1 MKAEAVAQWW
11 SRTKRL
17 WAARPRALPTLTPLR
32 SLLVDFGVIVV
43 MIVLFVSIVV
53 QVADRS
59 PVADPISV
67 PKSLAD
73 AGYSGE
79 VVTTRLID
87 RSRAFE
93 QRNNAALDK
102 TSAGAATT
110 GDANLS
116 STVTVPGAGVSLAA
130 VVASVRRFIGLP
142 SRHIGGYIVI
152 DGDGAYRMTVRVSG
166 RDPVDYT
173 GNANASIDDVI
184 EHGARALTGLLRP
197 CVLAAELRFHEDGRA
212 WLDDCFNDPSQR
224 DIEWAYNLRGLRYFA
239 EGRYGDAIKAYDE
252 ALRLSPGYRNA
263 TDNRAAALR
272 AKPAISLPQPTA
284 GPSPR

>member
-130 VVASVRRFIGLP
+130 VVAGVRRFIGLP

-173 GNANASIDDVI
+173 GKANASIDDVI

>member
-1 MKAEAVAQWW
+1 MKAEAVSQWW

-32 SLLVDFGVIVV
+32 SLLVDFGVILV

-93 QRNNAALDK
+93 QKNNAASDNA
-102 TSAGAATT
+102 SAAAATT
-110 GDANLS
+110 GDGNLF
-116 STVTVPGAGVSLAA
+116 STVAVPGAGVSLAA
-130 VVASVRRFIGLP
+130 VVAGVRRFIGLP

-166 RDPVDYT
+166 RDPVEYT

-184 EHGARALTGLLRP
+184 DHGARALTGLLRP
-197 CVLAAELRFHEDGRA
+197 CVLAAELRFHEDGRG

-239 EGRYGDAIKAYDE
+239 EGRYDDAIKAYDE

-263 TDNRAAALR
+263 RDNRAAALR
-272 AKPAISLPQPTA
+272 AKPAISLTQPTA
-284 GPSPR
+284 APSPR

>member
-1 MKAEAVAQWW
+1 MKAEAVSQWW

-32 SLLVDFGVIVV
+32 SLLVDFGVILV

-93 QRNNAALDK
+93 QKNNAASDN
-102 TSAGAATT
+102 AGAAAATT
-110 GDANLS
+110 GDGNLF
-116 STVTVPGAGVSLAA
+116 STVAVPGAGVSLAA
-130 VVASVRRFIGLP
+130 VVAGVRRFIGLP

-173 GNANASIDDVI
+173 GKANASIDDVI

-197 CVLAAELRFHEDGRA
+197 CVLAAELRFHEDGWA
-212 WLDDCFNDPSQR
+212 WLGDCFNDPSQR

-239 EGRYGDAIKAYDE
+239 EGRYDEAIKDYDE

-263 TDNRAAALR
+263 KENRAAALR

>member
-1 MKAEAVAQWW
+1 MKAEAVSQWW

-17 WAARPRALPTLTPLR
+17 WAARPRALPTLSPLR
-32 SLLVDFGVIVV
+32 SLLVDFGIIVV

-53 QVADRS
+53 QAADRS

-102 TSAGAATT
+102 TSAGTATT

-130 VVASVRRFIGLP
+130 IVASVRRFIGLP

-152 DGDGAYRMTVRVSG
+152 DDDGAYRMTVRVSG

-184 EHGARALTGLLRP
+184 EHGARAGLLRP
-197 CVLAAELRFHEDGRA
+197 CVLAAELRHDPDGWA
-212 WLDDCFNDPSQR
+212 WLGDCFNDPSQR

-239 EGRYGDAIKAYDE
+239 EGRYDDAIKDYDE

-263 TDNRAAALR
+263 KDNRAAALR
-272 AKPAISLPQPTA
+272 AKLAIRLTQPTA
-284 GPSPR
+284 APSPR

>member
-1 MKAEAVAQWW
+1 MKAEAVSQWW
-11 SRTKRL
+11 SRSKRL

-32 SLLVDFGVIVV
+32 SLLVDVGVILV

-93 QRNNAALDK
+93 QKNNAASDNA
-102 TSAGAATT
+102 SAAAATT
-110 GDANLS
+110 GDGNLF

-130 VVASVRRFIGLP
+130 VVAGVRRFIGLP
-142 SRHIGGYIVI
+142 SRHIGGYIVV

-197 CVLAAELRFHEDGRA
+197 CVLAAELRRYEDGRA
-212 WLDDCFNDPSQR
+212 WLDACFNDPSQR

-239 EGRYGDAIKAYDE
+239 EGRYDDAIKDYDE
-252 ALRLSPGYRNA
+252 ALRRSPGYRNA
-263 TDNRAAALR
+263 KENRAAALR